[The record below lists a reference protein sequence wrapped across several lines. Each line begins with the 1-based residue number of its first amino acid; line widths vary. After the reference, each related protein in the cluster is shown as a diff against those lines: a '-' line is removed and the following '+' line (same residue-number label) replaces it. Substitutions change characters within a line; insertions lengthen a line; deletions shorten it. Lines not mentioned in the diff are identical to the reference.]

1 VTRRDEGSL
10 AVEAIEGSANLLDQT
25 KQIWQRT
32 LGDIAPLV
40 VIGMAMGRRLGTG
53 EAADPLAV
61 ALAAETMDRLE
72 RPEPD
77 VLAAYVALEIAAA
90 RVPTGYGYVFRRY
103 REWLMR
109 ALLGVARGRGIL
121 ASVRETTLPE
131 RCWTSTRSQFW
142 VLARGDQL
150 VLYRGRHQVAVL
162 DLDRGMRDEF
172 DA

>member
-10 AVEAIEGSANLLDQT
+10 AVEAIEDSANLLDQT

-32 LGDIAPLV
+32 LGDIVPLL
-40 VIGMAMGRRLGTG
+40 VIGVAMGRLGAG
-53 EAADPLAV
+53 EPVDPLAV
-61 ALAAETMDRLE
+61 ALMAETVDRLE

-77 VLAAYVALEIAAA
+77 VLGAYVALEIAAA
-90 RVPTGYGYVFRRY
+90 RAPTGYGYAFRRY

-109 ALLGVARGRGIL
+109 AMLGVARGRGIL

-150 VLYRGRHQVAVL
+150 VLYRGGHQVAVL